1 MPGPWMATRMEPSYP
16 CNYAGPPARPADSR
30 TSFASY
36 RRRLCGADLK
46 DWNGRCRSN
55 ARECMQAIRSRE
67 PVDKWPYLENN
78 GLGHDVARAA
88 CRRCRD
94 NPCHVA
100 LGASID
106 QPDSVT
112 TISVRLASMVP
123 SHRTG
128 RRHCR
133 CSQRGGA
140 ESPALVPGWPED
152 WISELR
158 WRGRSRPGLTTRR
171 AGS

>member
-46 DWNGRCRSN
+46 DWNGRCWSN

-67 PVDKWPYLENN
+67 PVDRWPYLENN
-78 GLGHDVARAA
+78 GLGHHVARAA

-94 NPCHVA
+94 YPSHVA

-106 QPDSVT
+106 QPASVPI
-112 TISVRLASMVP
+112 ISVRLAGIVP
-123 SHRTG
+123 PNRTG
-128 RRHCR
+128 RRCWR
-133 CSQRGGA
+133 CCQCGGPK
-140 ESPALVPGWPED
+140 SLLVFRDGPRIG
-152 WISELR
+152 SAR
-158 WRGRSRPGLTTRR
+158 F
-171 AGS
+171 AGGGDHAQA